1 MTAKSIFGFLA
12 GGFCLA
18 VLLIIALVGVG
29 AAAQDWR
36 VHNST
41 QPSVTYGDIYN
52 ALKDPYATKG
62 PLKPE
67 AG

>member
-1 MTAKSIFGFLA
+1 MTTKSIFGFLA

-18 VLLIIALVGVG
+18 VLLIIALVEVG

-41 QPSVTYGDIYN
+41 QPSVT
-52 ALKDPYATKG
+52 
-62 PLKPE
+62 
-67 AG
+67 